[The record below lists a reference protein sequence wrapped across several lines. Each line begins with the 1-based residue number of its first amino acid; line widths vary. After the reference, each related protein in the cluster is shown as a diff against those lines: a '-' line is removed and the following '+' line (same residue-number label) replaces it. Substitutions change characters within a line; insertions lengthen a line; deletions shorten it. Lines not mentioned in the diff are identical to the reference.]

1 MKVRVGAATDIGQV
15 REGNEDSYLLLE
27 PLFAVADGIGG
38 HRGGEVASNLAIDTV
53 RELFLAGEGSLTEQ
67 VERANRVVYER
78 SSTDR
83 EVQGMGTTLTAALVE
98 GSRIRVAHVGDS
110 RAYVFRDGRL
120 HMLTKDHTLVAKMVE
135 DGEITAAEAETHPHR
150 SIVTRALGV
159 ESTVE
164 VDEGVL
170 EMRPGDRL
178 LLCSDGLT
186 GMVDRD
192 GIERILRDTPDPQAA
207 VERLIRAANDAG
219 GVDNITAVLLDFVED
234 DATGDTQDATVTDAP
249 PATTSAV
256 VETTRG
262 GEEPTT
268 ATPAVPLEPAA
279 LRPAPATSSVS
290 SGRPHAATARKV
302 GLWAGVVL
310 AVGVLGVVGMRFYL
324 DRQWFVGI
332 SDGRVAVF
340 RGVPA
345 DVAGVELNSVVEET
359 EIPAAQATQL
369 EIWRDLPD
377 GITADDRANAES
389 IVVQI
394 RKDVAHQAAGT
405 SP

>member
-1 MKVRVGAATDIGQV
+1 GM
-15 REGNEDSYLLLE
+15 
-27 PLFAVADGIGG
+27 GG

-207 VERLIRAANDAG
+207 VERLIR
-219 GVDNITAVLLDFVED
+219 
-234 DATGDTQDATVTDAP
+234 
-249 PATTSAV
+249 
-256 VETTRG
+256 
-262 GEEPTT
+262 
-268 ATPAVPLEPAA
+268 
-279 LRPAPATSSVS
+279 
-290 SGRPHAATARKV
+290 
-302 GLWAGVVL
+302 
-310 AVGVLGVVGMRFYL
+310 
-324 DRQWFVGI
+324 
-332 SDGRVAVF
+332 
-340 RGVPA
+340 
-345 DVAGVELNSVVEET
+345 
-359 EIPAAQATQL
+359 
-369 EIWRDLPD
+369 
-377 GITADDRANAES
+377 
-389 IVVQI
+389 
-394 RKDVAHQAAGT
+394 
-405 SP
+405 